1 MNEKISQRIR
11 RIITGSANSIVT
23 KIEGLAPEII
33 LEQAINEVDGALD
46 EVKVELGRTTA
57 QRHHVSKAMGKLN
70 AEHSQLDESLK
81 IASEDSRRD
90 LQEAGVSRQLDIED
104 QLSLLESQLGDLG
117 HEETELNKAIAG
129 LVAKRNEMEEDL
141 EDFKV
146 ATKEADRLAEQTS
159 GSESGGRV
167 SPQIKAD
174 RAERAFDRVLRN
186 TTGVA
191 RARVKGASAESEKL
205 VELADLNKKAR
216 IEARLKAM
224 GQD

>member
-23 KIEGLAPEII
+23 KIEGLAPEMI

-57 QRHHVSKAMGKLN
+57 QRHHVSKAMSKLN
-70 AEHSQLDESLK
+70 AEHGQLDESLR
-81 IASEDSRRD
+81 IAGEDGRRD

-104 QLSLLESQLGDLG
+104 QLSLLESQLADLG
-117 HEETELNKAIAG
+117 HEESEYNKAIAG
-129 LVAKRNEMEEDL
+129 LVAKRNEMEDDL

-146 ATKEADRLAEQTS
+146 AKKEADRLAAQSS

-205 VELADLNKKAR
+205 VELADLSKKAR

-224 GQD
+224 EQR

>member
-11 RIITGSANSIVT
+11 RIVTGSANSIVT
-23 KIEGLAPEII
+23 KIEGLAPEMI

-57 QRHHVSKAMGKLN
+57 QRHHVSKAMSKLN
-70 AEHSQLDESLK
+70 AEHSSLAESLK
-81 IASEDSRRD
+81 IAGNDGRRD

-104 QLSLLESQLGDLG
+104 QLSLLESQLADLG
-117 HEETELNKAIAG
+117 HEETELNRAIAG
-129 LVAKRNEMEEDL
+129 LVGKRNEMEEDL

-146 ATKEADRLAEQTS
+146 ATKEAARIADQA
-159 GSESGGRV
+159 GGNEGGGGV

-186 TTGVA
+186 STGVG
-191 RARVKGASAESEKL
+191 RVRIKGASAESEKL
-205 VELADLNKKAR
+205 VELADLNKKSR

-224 GQD
+224 DQG